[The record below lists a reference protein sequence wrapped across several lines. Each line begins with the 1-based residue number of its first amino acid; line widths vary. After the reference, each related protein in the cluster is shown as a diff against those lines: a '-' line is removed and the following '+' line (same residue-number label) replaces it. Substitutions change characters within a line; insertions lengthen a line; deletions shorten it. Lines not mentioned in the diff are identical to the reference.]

1 MFRKLQVPGFYG
13 LKSTATLQKTKGPPK
28 YRLGKAL
35 LLGEPAGTRTQDTRI
50 KSPVLYHLS
59 YGLISSVTWLA
70 YHICPFRHKPH
81 LVASMHTDTHTR
93 QLRELVFGI

>member
-50 KSPVLYHLS
+50 KSPKQRLPPPSLSVRKWLHNGVFASGRFPQHPPMCAIFREIGTPLAHL
-59 YGLISSVTWLA
+59 A
-70 YHICPFRHKPH
+70 RRF
-81 LVASMHTDTHTR
+81 
-93 QLRELVFGI
+93 

>member
-1 MFRKLQVPGFYG
+1 MAHKKPSRKPAPEG
-13 LKSTATLQKTKGPPK
+13 LFV
-28 YRLGKAL
+28 
-35 LLGEPAGTRTQDTRI
+35 GEPAGIRTQDTRI

-93 QLRELVFGI
+93 QLHELVFGI